1 MSQKIS
7 GVKGMNDL
15 LPGELGG
22 DMAPVEV
29 WQHVERTA
37 RELFS
42 RFGYGEIRTPM
53 VEDTA
58 LFVRSVGEETDIV
71 GKEMYTFEDKGGR
84 SLSLRPEG
92 TAPAVR
98 AYIEHSVANQE
109 PLTRWYYIGPMF
121 RYERMKTGR
130 YRQFFQ
136 IGAEAIGSR
145 EPAQDVELMDM
156 VVQLLEAL
164 GLKDVS
170 LNLNSL
176 GDDACRPQY
185 HQRLVEYLMS
195 RRAELCADCQRR
207 LEHNPMRVLDCK
219 NEKCQAIVQA
229 APNIL
234 QFLCEGCKAH
244 FDEVKRK
251 LDALGVRYVINP
263 KIVRGLDYYT
273 RTTFEFIA
281 AHPALGTASTVG
293 GGGRYDKLLKS
304 LGGPDLPAVGFGL
317 GLDRLTLLLKESGQ
331 KYSAPP
337 DLFIAVA
344 DEGSSDGAFALAS
357 ALRRQGLKVEF
368 DTRGGSLKSQMK
380 RADKT
385 KARFALVLGQ
395 AEWESR
401 KAQLKPMAG
410 GEPIPVSL
418 SEVAQ
423 AIRAA
428 PVIRTVLG

>member
-1 MSQKIS
+1 VSQKIS

-15 LPGELGG
+15 LPGELSG
-22 DMAPVEV
+22 DMAPVET
-29 WQHVERTA
+29 WQYVERTA

-42 RFGYGEIRTPM
+42 RFGYGEVRTPM

-71 GKEMYTFEDKGGR
+71 GKEMYTFEDKAGR
-84 SLSLRPEG
+84 SLSMRPEG

-98 AYIEHSVANQE
+98 AYIEHSVLNQE

-136 IGAEAIGSR
+136 IGAEAFGSK
-145 EPAQDVELMDM
+145 EPAQDVEVMDM
-156 VVQLLEAL
+156 VVQLLEQL

-176 GDDACRPQY
+176 GDEACRPAYQ
-185 HQRLVEYLMS
+185 QKLVEHLTAH
-195 RRAELCADCQRR
+195 RAELCEDCQRR
-207 LEHNPMRVLDCK
+207 IERNPLRVLDCK
-219 NEKCQAIVQA
+219 NEKCQIIARS
-229 APNIL
+229 APDVL
-234 QFLCEGCKAH
+234 QFLCEPCKAH

-263 KIVRGLDYYT
+263 QMVRGLDYYT

-293 GGGRYDKLLKS
+293 GGGRYDKLVKS
-304 LGGPDLPAVGFGL
+304 LGGPDVPAVGFGL
-317 GLDRLTLLLKESGQ
+317 GLDRLTLLLREGGQ
-331 KYSAPP
+331 QYSAPP
-337 DLFIAVA
+337 DVFIAVA
-344 DEGSSDGAFALAS
+344 DEGSADEALKLAS
-357 ALRRQGLKVEF
+357 RLRREGLKVEF

-385 KARFALVLGQ
+385 KARFTLVLGQ
-395 AEWESR
+395 AERESG

-410 GEPIPVSL
+410 GEQIPVAL
-418 SEVAQ
+418 TEVAQ
-423 AIRAA
+423 AVRAA
-428 PVIRTVLG
+428 AAQAPRS

>member
-1 MSQKIS
+1 
-7 GVKGMNDL
+7 MNDL
-15 LPGELGG
+15 LPGELSG
-22 DMAPVEV
+22 DMAPVET

-71 GKEMYTFEDKGGR
+71 GKEMYTFLDKGER
-84 SLSLRPEG
+84 SLSMRPEG
-92 TAPAVR
+92 TAPAAR
-98 AYIEHSVANQE
+98 AYIEHSVLNQE

-136 IGAEAIGSR
+136 IGAEAYGSK
-145 EPAQDVELMDM
+145 EAAQDVEVMDM
-156 VVQLLEAL
+156 VVQLLEQL

-170 LNLNSL
+170 LNINSL
-176 GDDACRPQY
+176 GDEACRPAYQ
-185 HQRLVEYLMS
+185 QKLVEHLTAH
-195 RRAELCADCQRR
+195 REELCGDCQRR
-207 LEHNPMRVLDCK
+207 LETNPLRVLDCK
-219 NEKCQAIVQA
+219 NEKCQAIASA
-229 APNIL
+229 APDVL
-234 QFLCEGCKAH
+234 RFLCEPCKAH
-244 FDEVKRK
+244 FEDVKRK
-251 LDALGVRYVINP
+251 LDALGVRYVVNP
-263 KIVRGLDYYT
+263 RMVRGLDYYT

-293 GGGRYDKLLKS
+293 GGGRYDKLVKS
-304 LGGPDLPAVGFGL
+304 LGGPDVPAVGFGL
-317 GLDRLTLLLKESGQ
+317 GLDRLTLLLREGGQ
-331 KYSAPP
+331 QYSAPP
-337 DLFIAVA
+337 DVFIAVA
-344 DEGSSDGAFALAS
+344 DEGSADEALKLAS
-357 ALRRQGLKVEF
+357 RLRREGLKVEF

-385 KARFALVLGQ
+385 KARYTLVLGQ
-395 AEWESR
+395 TERESG

-410 GEPIPVSL
+410 GEQIPVAL

-423 AIRAA
+423 KVRAA
-428 PVIRTVLG
+428 AAQAPKS